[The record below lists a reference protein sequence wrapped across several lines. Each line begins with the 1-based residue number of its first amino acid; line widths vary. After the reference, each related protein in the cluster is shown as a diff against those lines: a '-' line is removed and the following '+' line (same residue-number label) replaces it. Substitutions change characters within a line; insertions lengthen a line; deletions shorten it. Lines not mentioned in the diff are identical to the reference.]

1 MILYTKDGDK
11 VKCIKLKQSPKINS
25 KNDYWD
31 NFERNI
37 NDQKVKFW
45 FTVKTNR
52 CYFYFVFN
60 GEWYK
65 TDMSSVDGVDL
76 WHYLQEMGEGLYDGT
91 RSRK

>member
-1 MILYTKDGDK
+1 MILYTKDRDK
-11 VKCIKLKQSPKINS
+11 VKYIKLKQPPKINS
-25 KNDYWD
+25 KNDYWN

-52 CYFYFVFN
+52 CDFYFVFQ

-65 TDMSSVDGVDL
+65 TDTSSLDGVDL
-76 WHYLQEMGEGLYDGT
+76 WYYLWEMGEGLFD
-91 RSRK
+91 RRED